1 MNGPLPLVALGF
13 LLGLA
18 LPWSPDVVA
27 TASLAAALALA
38 GPVVARRRRALGA
51 SLLLAAALLAGGAR
65 RHVLALPT
73 WTRVPVADAELL
85 QGRVVQ
91 GCAGDG
97 DHDRCVVD
105 MPGWGLVAVR
115 LPPGRC
121 AATPGDL
128 VEAAM
133 TVRPLVPMRNP
144 PRDPPELTR
153 VLRGV
158 RWTADASSCGVVGR
172 RAGPLDALR
181 TLALRVRQRTERCL
195 ARALQPAHASRA
207 RALLFGDRS
216 GMRRDEQEAFRET
229 GMAHLL
235 AVSGAHVSLLLGL
248 VGFVLRA
255 LALRVRRLAEEGAA
269 PRLAAALP
277 LPIVGFFILVTGEAP
292 SSLRA
297 LLTALVSA
305 LASLAG
311 RRAQGEAVVAL
322 VALAMAAVDPVL
334 VSDVGWVLSV
344 AASWALARGSR
355 DPSPPPDGL
364 RAYLCH
370 ELTAALAASFR
381 VSVAVTPALAWHF
394 GRAPLSA
401 IALNAVAAPVGEA
414 LLLPAVLLAALAG
427 AVLPSWALGPP
438 GHVVGALLE
447 PLFAL
452 PSAAMRLPLA
462 SVTLPT
468 PTPAQWV
475 VATAFAVLACGRRT
489 RAQALIALAC
499 AATLGAMELHHRR
512 GLHPRGVLR
521 VTALDV
527 GQGDALVVELPDGA
541 AMLVDAGGALTGGPD
556 PGEHV
561 VVPWLALRRR
571 AELAAVVLSHP
582 HPDHGG
588 GLPAV
593 LGAVRVRELWDTG
606 QGASLGYAGFYADTL
621 AAARRRG
628 VRVRG
633 PSSLCGAPWRFHGVT
648 VEVLSPCP
656 AARDETPPNDAS
668 FVLRL
673 TWGRASVLLP
683 GDLERDGEAALLS
696 AVGPVSVLKVGHH
709 GSRTSTTDAWL
720 DALRPRVA
728 LVSCGHPSPFGHPH
742 PEVLERLRARS
753 IEVRRT
759 DLSGAVSVTL
769 HADGRVE

>member
-1 MNGPLPLVALGF
+1 VTA
-13 LLGLA
+13 
-18 LPWSPDVVA
+18 
-27 TASLAAALALA
+27 ASLAVALALA
-38 GPVVARRRRALGA
+38 GPLVARRHRALGA
-51 SLLLAAALLAGGAR
+51 VLLLAAALLAGASR
-65 RHVLALPT
+65 RASLTLPT

-85 QGRVVQ
+85 QGKVVQ

-105 MPGWGLVAVR
+105 MPAWGLVAVR

-121 AATPGDL
+121 LATPGDL

-133 TVRPLVPMRNP
+133 TVRPLVPVRNA
-144 PRDPPELTR
+144 PRDPPERTP

-172 RAGPLDALR
+172 HAGPLDALR
-181 TLALRVRQRTERCL
+181 TLALRVRQRTERAL
-195 ARALQPAHASRA
+195 ARSLQPAHASRA

-216 GMRRDEQEAFRET
+216 GMRRDEQAAFRET

-255 LALRVRRLAEEGAA
+255 LALRVRRLATEGLA
-269 PRLAAALP
+269 PRIAAALP
-277 LPIVGFFILVTGEAP
+277 LPLVGFFILVTGEAP

-297 LLTALVSA
+297 LLTALVSTV
-305 LASLAG
+305 ASLAG
-311 RRAQGEAVVAL
+311 RRARGEAVVAL

-334 VSDVGWVLSV
+334 VTDVGWVLSV
-344 AASWALARGSR
+344 GAAWALARGSR
-355 DPSPPPDGL
+355 DEQPPAEGL
-364 RAYLCH
+364 GPYLRH
-370 ELTAALAASFR
+370 ELAAALAASFR

-414 LLLPAVLLAALAG
+414 LLLPAVLVAALAG

-438 GHVVGALLE
+438 GALVGALLE
-447 PLFAL
+447 SLFAL

-475 VATAFAVLACGRRT
+475 VATVFAVVACGRRT
-489 RAQALIALAC
+489 RTQSLIALLC
-499 AATLGAMELHHRR
+499 AATLGALELHHRH

-527 GQGDALVVELPDGA
+527 GQGDAIFVELPDGA
-541 AMLVDAGGALTGGPD
+541 AMLVDAGGAITGGPD

-561 VVPWLALRRR
+561 VAPWLALQRR

-593 LGAVRVRELWDTG
+593 LGAVRVGELWDTG
-606 QGASLGYAGFYADTL
+606 QGTALGYAGFYADTL
-621 AAARRRG
+621 ATARRRG

-633 PSSLCGAPWRFHGVT
+633 PSSLCGSPWRFHGVT
-648 VEVLSPCP
+648 MEVLSPCP
-656 AARDETPPNDAS
+656 SARDETPPNDAS
-668 FVLRL
+668 FVLRV

-683 GDLERDGEAALLS
+683 GDLERDGEAALLAS
-696 AVGPVSVLKVGHH
+696 MRPVSVLKVGHH

-742 PEVLERLRARS
+742 PEVLERLRARGVA
-753 IEVRRT
+753 VRRT
-759 DLSGAVSVTL
+759 DLAGAVTVTL
-769 HADGRVE
+769 HADGRAE